1 MNKLN
6 KIVNISVA
14 GSAGRMGKMLVSAV
28 HSHPECSLVSATCH
42 PSESDVIGKDA
53 GLVSGL
59 DYINVPISSNPQE
72 LLKADVIIDFPKKT
86 GVFNFLNT
94 YGDPFF
100 SIRAIKQ

>member
-1 MNKLN
+1 MNKSN

-72 LLKADVIIDFPKKT
+72 LLKADVIIDFTTPEST
-86 GVFNFLNT
+86 INN
-94 YGDPFF
+94 
-100 SIRAIKQ
+100 SN